1 MSRRLLARPPGGAEL
16 APCEFDDLDE
26 HLTGDALLWLDVQTR
41 DAEVLDE
48 LGERFGFDSAAI
60 EDVLDVEQLPKYEVY
75 PKHVFVV
82 LHTVI
87 TADDRIDTH
96 EIDCFIGRNLLVT
109 VRSEELVG
117 LEWLW
122 GAVQSYPHLA
132 EHGPDEL
139 FAQLAEVVGRRYLEV
154 IDEFERRVDT
164 LGDRALDADAG
175 VLSEIQLLRREEGTI
190 RKVLSPQRSVLA
202 ALRSDSRRPLSHE
215 AKAVITDAF
224 DVHNLVVENLAA
236 ARSLLTD
243 TLDTYRGASAER
255 QAAATTVL
263 TVYAAIVLPL
273 SLITSWYGMNMGNLP
288 AADRPWG
295 WPAVT
300 GLMGLVAVGSW
311 VWFVK
316 VGLIRR
322 PRFRSESS
330 ILAGLLAAAKA
341 PVRPLTMLRS
351 PTVRRGQ
358 ATDGDA
364 RP

>member
-1 MSRRLLARPPGGAEL
+1 MSRRLLVRPPGETEL
-16 APCEFDDLDE
+16 APCEFDDLDQ
-26 HLTGDALLWLDVQTR
+26 HLTGDALLWLDVATR
-41 DAEVLDE
+41 DPEVLDE
-48 LGERFGFDSAAI
+48 LGERFGFDPAAI
-60 EDVLDVEQLPKYEVY
+60 EDVIDVEQLPKYEVY
-75 PKHVFVV
+75 PKHLFVV

-109 VRSEELVG
+109 VRSEHLVG

-122 GAVQSYPHLA
+122 ESVQSYPHLA

-154 IDEFERRVDT
+154 IDEFERRVDS
-164 LGDRALDADAG
+164 LGDRALDADAN
-175 VLSEIQLLRREEGTI
+175 VLREIQLLRREEGTI

-202 ALRSDSRRPLSHE
+202 AVRSDSRRPLSLE
-215 AKAVITDAF
+215 AKVVITDAF

-255 QAAATTVL
+255 QASATTVL

-295 WPAVT
+295 WPVVT
-300 GLMGLVAVGSW
+300 AFMGLLAVVSW
-311 VWFVK
+311 VLFVRA
-316 VGLIRR
+316 GIIRR
-322 PRFRSESS
+322 PRFRSDSS
-330 ILAGLLAAAKA
+330 LRAGLLAAAKA
-341 PVRPLTMLRS
+341 PVRPFTMLRS
-351 PTVRRGQ
+351 PRDQ
-358 ATDGDA
+358 ADA
-364 RP
+364 GGRNRTR